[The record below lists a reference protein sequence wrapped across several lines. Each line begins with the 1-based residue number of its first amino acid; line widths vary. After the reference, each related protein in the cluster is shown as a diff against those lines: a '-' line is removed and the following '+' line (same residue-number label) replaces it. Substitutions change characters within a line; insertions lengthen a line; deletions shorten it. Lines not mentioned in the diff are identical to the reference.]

1 MNDYNYMLKIVEIA
15 SHISDQ
21 LYLTLKLLH
30 QYEKRR
36 SNHCKLL
43 TKNCYFKHQYIQW
56 IYKQNT
62 SHIATTSKN
71 NYNYNTVAIGGKQ
84 RRGDD

>member
-56 IYKQNT
+56 IYKQNS
-62 SHIATTSKN
+62 SHIATSKN